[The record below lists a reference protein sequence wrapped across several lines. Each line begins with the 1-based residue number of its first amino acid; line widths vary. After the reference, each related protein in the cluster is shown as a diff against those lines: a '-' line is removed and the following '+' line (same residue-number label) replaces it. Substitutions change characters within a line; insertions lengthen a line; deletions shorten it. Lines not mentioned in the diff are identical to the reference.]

1 MKLLAALFLALAP
14 VAAPTEQAVISNGHV
29 DLGPRF
35 VDGRWTIQLR
45 DDTAAA
51 PTWRPLDTVVLQAT
65 SKARIAVPN
74 DPAYQFLGKPGQQIW
89 VIPQVQKDGIV
100 WPGWNTQDPEVARRV
115 DREVT
120 WTLENVR
127 GPGTFT
133 LFLNS
138 DFGKPSPVFDSRKQ
152 LPQETGIDV
161 NTHVHGNWTFD
172 AEGIYLLDVAM
183 TAKLIDGQQVTDR
196 RTLRIYAGDGDAR
209 AAAQDA
215 GQEPKRAEPPTQT
228 ADDRIQLWWFVVGAG
243 VVLLATTAVI
253 VIRRRR

>member
-1 MKLLAALFLALAP
+1 MRLLAALFLVLVP
-14 VAAPTEQAVISNGHV
+14 IAAPSEQVVISNGHV

-35 VDGRWTIQLR
+35 ADGRWTIQLR
-45 DDTAAA
+45 DDTSAA

-65 SKARIAVPN
+65 SRARIAVPN
-74 DPAYQFLGKPGQQIW
+74 DPVYRFLGEPGQQIW
-89 VIPQVQKDGIV
+89 VIPQVQQDGVV

-120 WTLENVR
+120 WTLEGVD
-127 GPGTFT
+127 GPGSFT

-138 DFGKPSPVFDSRKQ
+138 DFGKPAPVFDSRKPF
-152 LPQETGIDV
+152 PQETGIDV

-183 TAKLIDGQQVTDR
+183 TAELTDGQHVTDR

-209 AAAQDA
+209 AAFALQ
-215 GQEPKRAEPPTQT
+215 
-228 ADDRIQLWWFVVGAG
+228 DDRPRTEPDGVQLWWLFAGAG
-243 VVLLATTAVI
+243 AVLLATAAVM